1 MKAKIKGRRVYL
13 KWWRCRWFAVVDG
26 VTGELRAV
34 EAEVLL
40 LLLHLPPLLL
50 FFLFFSS
57 FLFSSLLFSLPS
69 PLCSSLVLF
78 SLFSWSPLFF
88 PGSCFFISPVFIE
101 KQGRDIAGATTVLPP
116 LHRPSNTWKAFGQV
130 GVLGQHLFDA
140 FERKKVGENRGKK
153 NLLLPLPRSSRGR
166 RRPTVPSKR
175 HRFGLFFL

>member
-1 MKAKIKGRRVYL
+1 MVALPVVCGGRWCY
-13 KWWRCRWFAVVDG
+13 WG
-26 VTGELRAV
+26 
-34 EAEVLL
+34 AEGGRGGGAS
-40 LLLHLPPLLL
+40 PSSSSPSSASFFSFLLL
-50 FFLFFSS
+50 F
-57 FLFSSLLFSLPS
+57 SLLFSLPS

-130 GVLGQHLFDA
+130 GVLGRRLFDA
-140 FERKKVGENRGKK
+140 FERKKVSENRGKK

-166 RRPTVPSKR
+166 RRPTVPLKR
-175 HRFGLFFL
+175 HRFGFFFCEQ

>member
-1 MKAKIKGRRVYL
+1 MVALPVVCGGRRCY
-13 KWWRCRWFAVVDG
+13 WG
-26 VTGELRAV
+26 
-34 EAEVLL
+34 AEGGRGGGAS
-40 LLLHLPPLLL
+40 PFPSSPSSASF

-101 KQGRDIAGATTVLPP
+101 KQGRDTAGAP
-116 LHRPSNTWKAFGQV
+116 LCCRPSNTWKAFGQV

-175 HRFGLFFL
+175 HRFGLFFW